1 MMDTQ
6 KLRESYP
13 IKKILENMV
22 PEIDLENNPFEIFKW
37 FDVTPANTGHA
48 LMNVILFLEGHPLIE
63 YDPETGVTID
73 SRCKVSAEAKA
84 FIEAFRGKSRNN
96 GGVRTQ

>member
-6 KLRESYP
+6 KIRESYP

-22 PEIDLENNPFEIFKW
+22 PEFDLENNPFEIFKW
-37 FDVTPANTGHA
+37 FDATPANTSHA

-63 YDPETGVTID
+63 YDPETGVTVD
-73 SRCKVSAEAKA
+73 LRCKASSEAIA
-84 FIEAFRGKSRNN
+84 FSEAFRGKFRNN
-96 GGVRTQ
+96 QEVR